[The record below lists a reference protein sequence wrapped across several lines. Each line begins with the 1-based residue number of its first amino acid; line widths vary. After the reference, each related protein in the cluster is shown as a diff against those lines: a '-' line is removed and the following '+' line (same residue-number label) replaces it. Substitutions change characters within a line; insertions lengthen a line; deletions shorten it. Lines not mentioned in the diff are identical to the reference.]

1 MSSQRLVATMSDE
14 ENNDIPMAECGACGA
29 IVPLDSK
36 SCPSCDVSFD
46 GISDEELGECGS
58 CGAII
63 PADSES
69 CAKCGA
75 FFVAIDTPEE
85 ESIDDSESDI
95 EISTS
100 EALEVLDS
108 MIDDSS
114 SSTND
119 EEESEDEI
127 DKEEVPE
134 EVEEEDSEDEIE
146 EEETTEDV
154 EEEDSEEDD
163 DEDLEEVEDDDSE
176 EESGDEIGE
185 DDDDSEEESEEEAT
199 EDIPEEEDKKNMDH
213 WRTTVVMA
221 FENLALAIAES
232 GMTASEAFIEVD
244 GNDDNLI
251 DAPELQKGIEKISG
265 ELLPPNQVTAI
276 LQYLDTDDDNRV
288 NPIELVQA
296 LDDLKIG
303 IKPGKFPK
311 SKKKKEF
318 PSNVQKFLMGKKAN
332 DIFYPIAYFLM
343 VTFIGIWVVNGVGLI
358 VDGSGGPVLYEGD
371 GGVWD
376 HCGTEVGDTL
386 GDDCSGYAVDGD
398 IYPCHITLDD
408 NKCQNSYTP
417 FSGENDADSM
427 PAGFYTDGIVMMV
440 LGLIGLG
447 IVAFL
452 HLFYAPSLRD
462 RVKGKDTTES
472 NDSDD
477 DDDDEDDDDSDDDE
491 EDEDDDDSDD
501 DEEDEE
507 DDDSDDDE
515 EDEDDDSD
523 DDEEDED
530 DDDEDAIDVGDWVGV
545 EVDGEEF
552 FGEIIEFDDE
562 EDTVTI
568 ETEDGDEV
576 TASQDDMFLDD
587 EDDE

>member
-1 MSSQRLVATMSDE
+1 MSDE
-14 ENNDIPMAECGACGA
+14 ENHDIPMAECGACGA

-46 GISDEELGECGS
+46 GVSDEELGECGA

-63 PADSES
+63 PVDSES

-75 FFVAIDTPEE
+75 SFVAVDAPEE

-95 EISTS
+95 EISTT

-108 MIDDSS
+108 MIDDINSIVK
-114 SSTND
+114 D
-119 EEESEDEI
+119 D
-127 DKEEVPE
+127 
-134 EVEEEDSEDEIE
+134 EDSDEEIE
-146 EEETTEDV
+146 EET
-154 EEEDSEEDD
+154 
-163 DEDLEEVEDDDSE
+163 EDDDSE
-176 EESGDEIGE
+176 EESDEEIEEEVEDDGSEEESDYEIEEETE
-185 DDDDSEEESEEEAT
+185 DDDSGEESEDETEDEDDDSDEDSEEETT
-199 EDIPEEEDKKNMDH
+199 EDIPEEEDKKNMEH

-232 GMTASEAFIEVD
+232 GMTASEAFVAVD

-276 LQYLDTDDDNRV
+276 LQYLDADDDNRV

-296 LDDLKIG
+296 LEDLKIG

-376 HCGTEVGDTL
+376 HCDTEVGDTL
-386 GDDCSGYAVDGD
+386 GDDCSGYAVDGE
-398 IYPCHITLDD
+398 IYPCHITLDE

-417 FSGENDADSM
+417 FSGDNDADSM
-427 PAGFYTDGIVMMV
+427 PAGFYTDGIVMIV
-440 LGLIGLG
+440 LGLMGLG

-452 HLFYAPSLRD
+452 HLFYAPSLRN
-462 RVKGKDTTES
+462 RVKGNDTTES
-472 NDSDD
+472 NDSEEDSVDD
-477 DDDDEDDDDSDDDE
+477 EEDDDDSDDDE
-491 EDEDDDDSDD
+491 EDDDDDDSD
-501 DEEDEE
+501 
-507 DDDSDDDE
+507 DDDE

-523 DDEEDED
+523 DDDE
-530 DDDEDAIDVGDWVGV
+530 EDAIDVGDWVGV

-576 TASQDDMFLDD
+576 TANQDDMFLDD

>member
-1 MSSQRLVATMSDE
+1 MSDE

-46 GISDEELGECGS
+46 SISDEELGECGS

-63 PADSES
+63 PVDSES

-75 FFVAIDTPEE
+75 VFVVIDAPEE

-100 EALEVLDS
+100 EALDVLDS
-108 MIDDSS
+108 MIDDIN
-114 SSTND
+114 SST
-119 EEESEDEI
+119 
-127 DKEEVPE
+127 K
-134 EVEEEDSEDEIE
+134 
-146 EEETTEDV
+146 
-154 EEEDSEEDD
+154 D
-163 DEDLEEVEDDDSE
+163 DEDSEDDDSE
-176 EESGDEIGE
+176 EESEDVIEEEAEDDDSEEETEDEIEEEAE
-185 DDDDSEEESEEEAT
+185 DDDSEEETEDDDSEEESEDEIEEEGEDDDSEEEST
-199 EDIPEEEDKKNMDH
+199 EDIPEEEDKKNMEH

-232 GMTASEAFIEVD
+232 GMTASEAFVAVD

-276 LQYLDTDDDNRV
+276 LEYLDTDDDNRV
-288 NPIELVQA
+288 DPNELVQA
-296 LDDLKIG
+296 LEDLKIG
-303 IKPGKFPK
+303 IKPGKLPK

-386 GDDCSGYAVDGD
+386 GDDCSGYAVEGE

-417 FSGENDADSM
+417 FSGDNGADSM

-462 RVKGKDTTES
+462 RVKGKDNAES
-472 NDSDD
+472 NDSEEDSGKDEEDESEDDDEDEDDDSEDDDEDEDDDSED
-477 DDDDEDDDDSDDDE
+477 DDDDEDDESDDDD
-491 EDEDDDDSDD
+491 EDEDD
-501 DEEDEE
+501 E
-507 DDDSDDDE
+507 
-515 EDEDDDSD
+515 
-523 DDEEDED
+523 

>member
-1 MSSQRLVATMSDE
+1 MSDE

-46 GISDEELGECGS
+46 GISDEELGECGA

-75 FFVAIDTPEE
+75 FFAVIDAPEE
-85 ESIDDSESDI
+85 EAIDDSESDI

-108 MIDDSS
+108 MIDDNN

-119 EEESEDEI
+119 DEDS
-127 DKEEVPE
+127 
-134 EVEEEDSEDEIE
+134 EEDDSDHSEDEIE
-146 EEETTEDV
+146 EEEEVPEDV
-154 EEEDSEEDD
+154 EEEDSEEESE
-163 DEDLEEVEDDDSE
+163 DETTEDIPEEEESEEEVEVSEEVEEEDSEVEDDEDPE
-176 EESGDEIGE
+176 EV
-185 DDDDSEEESEEEAT
+185 DDDSEEESEEETT

-232 GMTASEAFIEVD
+232 GMTASEAFVAVD

-276 LQYLDTDDDNRV
+276 LEYLDTDEDNRV

-296 LDDLKIG
+296 LEDLKIG
-303 IKPGKFPK
+303 IKPGKFPNR
-311 SKKKKEF
+311 KKKKEF

-343 VTFIGIWVVNGVGLI
+343 VTFIGMWVVNGVGLI

-376 HCGTEVGDTL
+376 HCGTEVGDAL
-386 GDDCSGYAVDGD
+386 GDDCSGYAVDGE
-398 IYPCHITLDD
+398 IYPCHITLDE

-440 LGLIGLG
+440 LGLLGLG
-447 IVAFL
+447 VVAFL

-462 RVKGKDTTES
+462 RVKGKDTAES
-472 NDSDD
+472 NDSEEDSGDEEEDEDD
-477 DDDDEDDDDSDDDE
+477 DSDDDDEDDDDSDDD
-491 EDEDDDDSDD
+491 DEDDDDSDD
-501 DEEDEE
+501 E
-507 DDDSDDDE
+507 DD
-515 EDEDDDSD
+515 ED
-523 DDEEDED
+523 D

-568 ETEDGDEV
+568 ETEDDGEV

>member
-1 MSSQRLVATMSDE
+1 MSDE
-14 ENNDIPMAECGACGA
+14 ENHEIPMGECGACGA

-46 GISDEELGECGS
+46 GISDEELGECGA

-75 FFVAIDTPEE
+75 FFVAIDTPQE

-108 MIDDSS
+108 MIDDINT
-114 SSTND
+114 STN
-119 EEESEDEI
+119 EN
-127 DKEEVPE
+127 
-134 EVEEEDSEDEIE
+134 EDSEDEIE
-146 EEETTEDV
+146 EEDD
-154 EEEDSEEDD
+154 DSEEES
-163 DEDLEEVEDDDSE
+163 DEEIEEEVEDDGSVEESDGEIEDEAEDDDSE
-176 EESGDEIGE
+176 EETEDEIE
-185 DDDDSEEESEEEAT
+185 DEAEDDDSEEETEEENT

-232 GMTASEAFIEVD
+232 GMTASEAFIAVD

-276 LQYLDTDDDNRV
+276 LQYLDADDDNRV
-288 NPIELVQA
+288 DPIELVQA
-296 LDDLKIG
+296 LEDLKIG

-358 VDGSGGPVLYEGD
+358 VDGSGGPILYEGD

-376 HCGTEVGDTL
+376 HCDTDVGDTL
-386 GDDCSGYAVDGD
+386 GDDCSGYAVDGE

-462 RVKGKDTTES
+462 RVKGKDNAEN
-472 NDSDD
+472 NDSEADS
-477 DDDDEDDDDSDDDE
+477 DEEEESDDDSDDD
-491 EDEDDDDSDD
+491 D
-501 DEEDEE
+501 
-507 DDDSDDDE
+507 

-523 DDEEDED
+523 DDDEDEDDDDDDSDDDDEDEDSD

>member
-46 GISDEELGECGS
+46 GITDEELGECGA

-108 MIDDSS
+108 MIDDAS

-127 DKEEVPE
+127 EEEEVPE
-134 EVEEEDSEDEIE
+134 EVEVGDSEDEIE

-163 DEDLEEVEDDDSE
+163 DEDPEEVEDDDSE

-185 DDDDSEEESEEEAT
+185 DDDDSEEESEEETT

-276 LQYLDTDDDNRV
+276 LEYLDNDEDNRI

-477 DDDDEDDDDSDDDE
+477 DDEDDDDSDDDE

-501 DEEDEE
+501 
-507 DDDSDDDE
+507 
-515 EDEDDDSD
+515 
-523 DDEEDED
+523 DED

-576 TASQDDMFLDD
+576 IASQDDMFLDD

>member
-75 FFVAIDTPEE
+75 FFVVIDAPEE

-108 MIDDSS
+108 MIDDAS

-127 DKEEVPE
+127 EEEEVPE
-134 EVEEEDSEDEIE
+134 EVEEEYSEDEIE
-146 EEETTEDV
+146 EEESTEDV

-163 DEDLEEVEDDDSE
+163 DEDSEEVEDDDSE
-176 EESGDEIGE
+176 EESEEDEE
-185 DDDDSEEESEEEAT
+185 VQDEVEDDDSEEESEDDTTEE
-199 EDIPEEEDKKNMDH
+199 IPEEEDKKNMDH

-232 GMTASEAFIEVD
+232 GMTASEAFIAVD

-276 LQYLDTDDDNRV
+276 LEYLDNDEDNRV

-296 LDDLKIG
+296 LEDLKIG

-311 SKKKKEF
+311 RKKKKEF

-376 HCGTEVGDTL
+376 HCDTEVGDAL
-386 GDDCSGYAVDGD
+386 GDDCSGYAVDGE
-398 IYPCHITLDD
+398 IYPCHITLDE

-462 RVKGKDTTES
+462 RVKGKDSAES
-472 NDSDD
+472 NDSEQDSDD
-477 DDDDEDDDDSDDDE
+477 DSDDDDEDDDDPDEDE
-491 EDEDDDDSDD
+491 ED
-501 DEEDEE
+501 E

-523 DDEEDED
+523 DDED

-576 TASQDDMFLDD
+576 IASQDDMFLDD

>member
-1 MSSQRLVATMSDE
+1 
-14 ENNDIPMAECGACGA
+14 
-29 IVPLDSK
+29 
-36 SCPSCDVSFD
+36 
-46 GISDEELGECGS
+46 
-58 CGAII
+58 
-63 PADSES
+63 
-69 CAKCGA
+69 
-75 FFVAIDTPEE
+75 
-85 ESIDDSESDI
+85 
-95 EISTS
+95 STS

-108 MIDDSS
+108 MIDDINT
-114 SSTND
+114 STK
-119 EEESEDEI
+119 ED
-127 DKEEVPE
+127 
-134 EVEEEDSEDEIE
+134 EDSEDEIE
-146 EEETTEDV
+146 EEDD
-154 EEEDSEEDD
+154 DSEEESDEEIEEEVEDDGSVEESD
-163 DEDLEEVEDDDSE
+163 DEIEDEAEDDDSE
-176 EESGDEIGE
+176 EETEDEIE
-185 DDDDSEEESEEEAT
+185 DESEDDDSEEETEEETT
-199 EDIPEEEDKKNMDH
+199 EDIPEEEDKKNMEH

-232 GMTASEAFIEVD
+232 GMTASEAFIAVD

-276 LQYLDTDDDNRV
+276 LQYLDADDDNRV

-296 LDDLKIG
+296 LEDLKIG

-386 GDDCSGYAVDGD
+386 GDDCSGYAVEGE
-398 IYPCHITLDD
+398 IYPCHITLDE

-462 RVKGKDTTES
+462 RVKGKDNAENNDS
-472 NDSDD
+472 EEGSDEEDSDD
-477 DDDDEDDDDSDDDE
+477 DD
-491 EDEDDDDSDD
+491 EDEDD
-501 DEEDEE
+501 
-507 DDDSDDDE
+507 

-523 DDEEDED
+523 DDDEDEDDDSDDDDEDED

>member
-1 MSSQRLVATMSDE
+1 MSDE
-14 ENNDIPMAECGACGA
+14 ENHDIPMAECGACGA

-46 GISDEELGECGS
+46 SISDEELGECGS

-63 PADSES
+63 PVDSES

-75 FFVAIDTPEE
+75 IFVAIDAPEE

-108 MIDDSS
+108 MIDDINSS
-114 SSTND
+114 DKDDEDEIEEESVDDDS

-127 DKEEVPE
+127 
-134 EVEEEDSEDEIE
+134 EEES
-146 EEETTEDV
+146 
-154 EEEDSEEDD
+154 
-163 DEDLEEVEDDDSE
+163 EDDDSE
-176 EESGDEIGE
+176 EESGDEIEEEVE
-185 DDDDSEEESEEEAT
+185 DDDSDDQIEEET
-199 EDIPEEEDKKNMDH
+199 EDEIEDEAEDDDSEEDKKNMEH

-232 GMTASEAFIEVD
+232 GMTASEAFIAVD

-276 LQYLDTDDDNRV
+276 LQYLDADDDNRV

-296 LDDLKIG
+296 LEDLKIG

-376 HCGTEVGDTL
+376 HCGTDVGDTL
-386 GDDCSGYAVDGD
+386 GDDCSGYAVDGE

-447 IVAFL
+447 IVGFL

-462 RVKGKDTTES
+462 RVKGKDNAEN
-472 NDSDD
+472 NDSEEES
-477 DDDDEDDDDSDDDE
+477 DDEEEDSDDDSDDD
-491 EDEDDDDSDD
+491 D
-501 DEEDEE
+501 
-507 DDDSDDDE
+507 

-523 DDEEDED
+523 DDDEDEDDDSD

-562 EDTVTI
+562 EDAVTI

>member
-1 MSSQRLVATMSDE
+1 MSDE
-14 ENNDIPMAECGACGA
+14 ENHDIPMAECGACGA

-63 PADSES
+63 PVDSES

-75 FFVAIDTPEE
+75 FFVVIDTPEE

-108 MIDDSS
+108 MIDDINT
-114 SSTND
+114 STK
-119 EEESEDEI
+119 ED
-127 DKEEVPE
+127 
-134 EVEEEDSEDEIE
+134 EDSEDEIE
-146 EEETTEDV
+146 EE
-154 EEEDSEEDD
+154 
-163 DEDLEEVEDDDSE
+163 
-176 EESGDEIGE
+176 
-185 DDDDSEEESEEEAT
+185 DDDSEEESEDETEEEAEDDGSEDESDDEIEEDDDDSEEVTEDDDSEDEAEDDDSDEETT
-199 EDIPEEEDKKNMDH
+199 EDIPEEEDKKNMEH

-232 GMTASEAFIEVD
+232 GMTASEAFITVD

-276 LQYLDTDDDNRV
+276 LQYLDADDDNRV

-296 LDDLKIG
+296 LEDLKIG

-376 HCGTEVGDTL
+376 HCGTEVGDAL
-386 GDDCSGYAVDGD
+386 GDDCSGYAVDGE
-398 IYPCHITLDD
+398 IYPCHITLDE

-462 RVKGKDTTES
+462 RVKGKDNTENNDS
-472 NDSDD
+472 EEASDEEDSDD
-477 DDDDEDDDDSDDDE
+477 DDEDEGDDSDDDD
-491 EDEDDDDSDD
+491 EDEDEDSDD
-501 DEEDEE
+501 DD
-507 DDDSDDDE
+507 

-523 DDEEDED
+523 DDDEDED

>member
-1 MSSQRLVATMSDE
+1 MSDE

-46 GISDEELGECGS
+46 GITDEELGECGA

-108 MIDDSS
+108 MIDDAS

-127 DKEEVPE
+127 EEEEVPE

-163 DEDLEEVEDDDSE
+163 DEDPEEVEDDDSE

-185 DDDDSEEESEEEAT
+185 DDDDSEEESEEETT

-276 LQYLDTDDDNRV
+276 LEYLDNDEDNRI

-501 DEEDEE
+501 DDDDED

-515 EDEDDDSD
+515 EDEDDDDSD
-523 DDEEDED
+523 DDED

-576 TASQDDMFLDD
+576 IASQDDMFLDD

>member
-1 MSSQRLVATMSDE
+1 MSDE
-14 ENNDIPMAECGACGA
+14 ENDEIPMGECGACGA

-46 GISDEELGECGS
+46 GISDEELGECGA

-75 FFVAIDTPEE
+75 FFVAIDAPEE
-85 ESIDDSESDI
+85 ESIDESESDI

-100 EALEVLDS
+100 EALDVLDS
-108 MIDDSS
+108 MIDEVNSPIKDDEDS
-114 SSTND
+114 D
-119 EEESEDEI
+119 EILEPEEEVQEESEGEEEEHSEADDSSVEQSNEEDE
-127 DKEEVPE
+127 ES
-134 EVEEEDSEDEIE
+134 EVETDEVVDEDSDEEDSDDVNEDDSDEEDSED
-146 EEETTEDV
+146 
-154 EEEDSEEDD
+154 
-163 DEDLEEVEDDDSE
+163 
-176 EESGDEIGE
+176 SGE
-185 DDDDSEEESEEEAT
+185 
-199 EDIPEEEDKKNMDH
+199 IPEEEDKKNMEY

-232 GMTASEAFIEVD
+232 GMTASEAFVAVD
-244 GNDDNLI
+244 GNDDKLI

-265 ELLPPNQVTAI
+265 DLLTPNQVTAI
-276 LQYLDTDDDNRV
+276 LEYLDINENNRV
-288 NPIELVQA
+288 DPIELVQA

-311 SKKKKEF
+311 EKKKKEF
-318 PSNVQKFLMGKKAN
+318 PSKVQKFLMGKKAN

-371 GGVWD
+371 GGKWD
-376 HCGTEVGDTL
+376 HCADSDLTERL
-386 GDDCSGYAVDGD
+386 DDCSGYVNDGE
-398 IYPCHITLDD
+398 IYPCHKSLDV

-417 FSGENDADSM
+417 FSGKNDANSM
-427 PAGFYTDGIVMMV
+427 PSGFYVDGIIMII
-440 LGLIGLG
+440 LGVIGLG
-447 IVAFL
+447 VTAFL
-452 HLFYAPSLRD
+452 HLVYAPSLRSQ
-462 RVKGKDTTES
+462 VKGNDTTETQ
-472 NDSDD
+472 DSDD
-477 DDDDEDDDDSDDDE
+477 EEVEDDSD
-491 EDEDDDDSDD
+491 
-501 DEEDEE
+501 
-507 DDDSDDDE
+507 
-515 EDEDDDSD
+515 DEDDDSD
-523 DDEEDED
+523 DDEDSD
-530 DDDEDAIDVGDWVGV
+530 DDDDDDDAIDVGDWVGV

-576 TASQDDMFLDD
+576 TADQDDMFLDD

>member
-1 MSSQRLVATMSDE
+1 MSDE
-14 ENNDIPMAECGACGA
+14 ENHDIPMAECGACGA
-29 IVPLDSK
+29 IVPLDSE
-36 SCPSCDVSFD
+36 SCPGCDVRFD
-46 GISDEELGECGS
+46 GVSDEELGECGA

-63 PADSES
+63 PVDSES

-75 FFVAIDTPEE
+75 SFVAVDAPEE

-95 EISTS
+95 EISTT

-108 MIDDSS
+108 MIDDINSPIK
-114 SSTND
+114 D
-119 EEESEDEI
+119 D
-127 DKEEVPE
+127 D
-134 EVEEEDSEDEIE
+134 DSEDEIE
-146 EEETTEDV
+146 EEDADEISEVDS
-154 EEEDSEEDD
+154 EEEDPEEEYSGEEPE
-163 DEDLEEVEDDDSE
+163 DETEDEDDDSD
-176 EESGDEIGE
+176 EESEDETE
-185 DDDDSEEESEEEAT
+185 DEESEEEAT
-199 EDIPEEEDKKNMDH
+199 EDIPEEEDKKNMEQ

-232 GMTASEAFIEVD
+232 GMTASEAFVAVD

-276 LQYLDTDDDNRV
+276 LQYLDADEDNRV
-288 NPIELVQA
+288 DPAELVQA

-376 HCGTEVGDTL
+376 HCDTEVGDTL
-386 GDDCSGYAVDGD
+386 GDDCSGYAVDGE
-398 IYPCHITLDD
+398 IYPCHITLDE

-417 FSGENDADSM
+417 FSGDNDADSM
-427 PAGFYTDGIVMMV
+427 PAGFYTDGIVMIV
-440 LGLIGLG
+440 LGLMGLG

-452 HLFYAPSLRD
+452 HLFYAPSLRN
-462 RVKGKDTTES
+462 RVKGNDTTES
-472 NDSDD
+472 NDSEEDSVDD
-477 DDDDEDDDDSDDDE
+477 EEDDDDSDEDE
-491 EDEDDDDSDD
+491 ED
-501 DEEDEE
+501 E

-523 DDEEDED
+523 DDDEEDED
-530 DDDEDAIDVGDWVGV
+530 DDSDDDDEEDAIDVGDWVGV

-576 TASQDDMFLDD
+576 TANQDDMFLDD

>member
-1 MSSQRLVATMSDE
+1 MSDE

-46 GISDEELGECGS
+46 GISDDELGECGA

-63 PADSES
+63 PVDSES
-69 CAKCGA
+69 CAQCGA
-75 FFVAIDTPEE
+75 SFVAIDNPEQ

-108 MIDDSS
+108 MIDDTN

-119 EEESEDEI
+119 D
-127 DKEEVPE
+127 
-134 EVEEEDSEDEIE
+134 EDSDDSNDEQE
-146 EEETTEDV
+146 VDTDG
-154 EEEDSEEDD
+154 DSEEDEDDNSEDDDSEEESD
-163 DEDLEEVEDDDSE
+163 DEEDPEEVEDDDSE
-176 EESGDEIGE
+176 EESEDEIEE
-185 DDDDSEEESEEEAT
+185 DDDDLSEEDSEDEEDTEESEEET
-199 EDIPEEEDKKNMDH
+199 TDEIPEDEDKKNMEH

-232 GMTASEAFIEVD
+232 GMTASEAFVAVD

-276 LQYLDTDDDNRV
+276 LQYLDADDDNRV
-288 NPIELVQA
+288 NPSELVQA
-296 LDDLKIG
+296 LEDLKIG

-343 VTFIGIWVVNGVGLI
+343 VTFIGIWIVNGVGLI

-386 GDDCSGYAVDGD
+386 GDDCSGYAVDGE

-427 PAGFYTDGIVMMV
+427 PAGFYNDGIVMMV

-447 IVAFL
+447 VVAFL

-462 RVKGKDTTES
+462 RVKGKDTTEN
-472 NDSDD
+472 NDSEEDSG
-477 DDDDEDDDDSDDDE
+477 DEEVDSDDDE
-491 EDEDDDDSDD
+491 EDEDDDSDD
-501 DEEDEE
+501 DEEDE

>member
-1 MSSQRLVATMSDE
+1 MSDE
-14 ENNDIPMAECGACGA
+14 ENHDIPMAECGACGA

-63 PADSES
+63 PVDSES

-108 MIDDSS
+108 MIDDINSS
-114 SSTND
+114 
-119 EEESEDEI
+119 
-127 DKEEVPE
+127 DKDD
-134 EVEEEDSEDEIE
+134 EDSEDEIE
-146 EEETTEDV
+146 EEDD
-154 EEEDSEEDD
+154 DSEEES
-163 DEDLEEVEDDDSE
+163 DEEIEEEVEDDDSE
-176 EESGDEIGE
+176 EETEDEIE
-185 DDDDSEEESEEEAT
+185 DEAEDDDSEEETT
-199 EDIPEEEDKKNMDH
+199 EDIPEEEDKKNMEH

-232 GMTASEAFIEVD
+232 GMTASEAFIAVD

-276 LQYLDTDDDNRV
+276 LQYLDADDDNRV

-296 LDDLKIG
+296 LEDLKIG

-386 GDDCSGYAVDGD
+386 GDDCSGYAVDGE
-398 IYPCHITLDD
+398 IYPCHITLDE

-462 RVKGKDTTES
+462 RVKGKDNAENNDS
-472 NDSDD
+472 EEGSDEEDSDD
-477 DDDDEDDDDSDDDE
+477 DD
-491 EDEDDDDSDD
+491 
-501 DEEDEE
+501 
-507 DDDSDDDE
+507 

-523 DDEEDED
+523 DDDEDEDDDSDDDDEDEDDDSDDEDEDED